1 VNFSLLPEIDI
12 VAGLGEI
19 GKPILTLFS
28 KNASVIGYDIDK
40 KLMSMKEF
48 QQYSDIDTRFLHICI
63 PFGDK
68 FKENMI
74 TLSQKFSQ
82 K

>member
-1 VNFSLLPEIDI
+1 
-12 VAGLGEI
+12 
-19 GKPILTLFS
+19 
-28 KNASVIGYDIDK
+28 
-40 KLMSMKEF
+40 MKEF